1 MVYASRGD
9 FGLQS
14 IVVGSLD
21 QEPET
26 VPVVGKQ
33 DDPVSSTQ
41 EAEREK
47 DDGDRA
53 EAALAFPGGAPA
65 QTCYYYSAKWIQC

>member
-1 MVYASRGD
+1 MIGCPDKNNLKKKGLILVYASRGD

-41 EAEREK
+41 EAERENRK
-47 DDGDRA
+47 
-53 EAALAFPGGAPA
+53 
-65 QTCYYYSAKWIQC
+65 